1 MLDKDISLR
10 TGNPPLLI
18 DDYCDLEPLD
28 TSTNYFKY
36 FPSRFKSPSTE
47 ERYENIIPLLPADP
61 HLSHLKEKVHLQLY
75 SARAMKD
82 NDNQL
87 LLHIRELDDQIECW
101 RSSIPLNFRPALS
114 VSQTTPPNPLE
125 QCIPYIIRCMS
136 LQLDYHHLVTI
147 IHTTVRKCT
156 VESSDGVRD
165 LHDVVHSSFDLSLE
179 ASRST
184 FWCLRVLIEIIAE
197 DAFRSVFPSF
207 SLSYPKC
214 TDLIIDSSLPIP
226 QLLPP
231 HSFSTL

>member
-28 TSTNYFKY
+28 TSADYFKHP
-36 FPSRFKSPSTE
+36 PSLSRSPTTE
-47 ERYENIIPLLPADP
+47 ERYDNIIPLLPADP
-61 HLSHLKEKVHLQLY
+61 HLSHLKEAVYLQLF

-82 NDNQL
+82 HDNQL
-87 LLHIRELDDQIECW
+87 LLYIRELDDQIECW
-101 RSSIPLNFRPALS
+101 RSSIPLSFRPALS
-114 VSQTTPPNPLE
+114 LSQTTPPNPSE
-125 QCIPYIIRCMS
+125 QGIPYIIRCMS
-136 LQLDYHHLVTI
+136 LQLDYHHLMTI

-184 FWCLRVLIEIIAE
+184 FWCLRVLIDAIAE
-197 DAFRSVFPSF
+197 GAFRSVF
-207 SLSYPKC
+207 LCLLY
-214 TDLIIDSSLPIP
+214 II
-226 QLLPP
+226 
-231 HSFSTL
+231 